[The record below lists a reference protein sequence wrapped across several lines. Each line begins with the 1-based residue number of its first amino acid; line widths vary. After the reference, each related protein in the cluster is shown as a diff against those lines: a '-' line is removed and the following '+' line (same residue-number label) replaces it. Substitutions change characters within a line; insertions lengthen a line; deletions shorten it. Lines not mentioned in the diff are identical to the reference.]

1 MTRQARRRVLLES
14 LGLLIL
20 LVPLHFFLH
29 RPDRTAWGTAAAL
42 LLFFLPAMLAVARVE
57 AGAGGVAAEAFGYL
71 VFGFGLGLLVGGLG
85 AIGRAVLHVVT
96 GDPLPIRLALWVAIA
111 SSWVLATGAAYGL
124 ILFLVW
130 SLRAAVA
137 PAGSRA
143 RPPEGAGGL
152 LTPAADPLRE
162 RRPGPGG
169 LASSPA
175 APGSGLPPA
184 AAVCGLAGLAL
195 GMAGLIMHLEGWAH
209 GLALLALAAVL
220 VVAMLALRRAAARRA
235 RSSR

>member
-1 MTRQARRRVLLES
+1 MTAQARRRVLLES

-57 AGAGGVAAEAFGYL
+57 AGAGGVAAEALGYL

-96 GDPLPIRLALWVAIA
+96 GDPLPVRLALWVAIA
-111 SSWVLATGAAYGL
+111 TSWVLATGAAYGL

-137 PAGSRA
+137 PTESRA
-143 RPPEGAGGL
+143 RPPDGAGSPV
-152 LTPAADPLRE
+152 TPAPDPLRGL
-162 RRPGPGG
+162 RPGLGG
-169 LASSPA
+169 LESSRA
-175 APGSGLPPA
+175 APGSGLPPGA
-184 AAVCGLAGLAL
+184 AMCGLAGLAL
-195 GMAGLIMHLEGWAH
+195 GMAGLIMHLEGWGH
-209 GLALLALAAVL
+209 GLALLALAAAFVI
-220 VVAMLALRRAAARRA
+220 AMLALRRAAVRRA
-235 RSSR
+235 RLSR